1 MTKFCKTITYNQN
14 YALYFGYISGLS
26 NCSGYSGSTPKKNQ
40 YLDISKKGETKSF
53 LSYSFLP
60 NSFLPYSLFSG
71 SFLIFFVLLLFTL

>member
-1 MTKFCKTITYNQN
+1 MTSFCKTMTYNQN
-14 YALYFGYISGLS
+14 YALCFGYISGLS
-26 NCSGYSGSTPKKNQ
+26 NCSGYSGSTPKKNK

-60 NSFLPYSLFSG
+60 NSFLPYNLFSG